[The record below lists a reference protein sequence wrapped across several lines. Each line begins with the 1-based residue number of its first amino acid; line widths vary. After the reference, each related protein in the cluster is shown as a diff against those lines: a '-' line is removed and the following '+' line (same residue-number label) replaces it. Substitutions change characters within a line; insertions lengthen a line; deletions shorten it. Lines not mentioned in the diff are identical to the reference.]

1 MQNFTNKQGMS
12 MKSEKLILIATI
24 IFITS
29 TTSAYSALISGPSQI
44 LFSSQVGVESIGAGS
59 FDQTVDGILD
69 VAGQSSINN
78 GISINSLP
86 ASITYNFDQA
96 YNLESFFLLG
106 EVGSN
111 SLNAVKNFRL
121 SFFSELNGTGTNI
134 GNDFEAVHTTPSSLQ
149 EFQFSSG
156 AYTSVRSFTFTPLTI
171 QNPNLPQITPPDTVE
186 FSEIQFDGTPLQIAI
201 VSEPRMLSLII
212 IGIIVFLAVH
222 FSHNVKRKLW
232 II

>member
-1 MQNFTNKQGMS
+1 
-12 MKSEKLILIATI
+12 MKSAKSIIYLIIAITFNTTYAHGALILGPNQ
-24 IFITS
+24 
-29 TTSAYSALISGPSQI
+29 IS
-44 LFSSQVGVESIGAGS
+44 FSSQVGVESIGTGS

-96 YNLESFFLLG
+96 YNLESFYLLG

-111 SLNAVKNFRL
+111 ALNAVRNFRL
-121 SFFSELNGTGTNI
+121 SFFSELDGTGTNI

-149 EFQFSSG
+149 EFQFPGG

-171 QNPNLPQITPPDTVE
+171 QNPNLPEITPPDTVE
-186 FSEIQFDGTPLQIAI
+186 FSEIQFAGTPLQIAI
-201 VSEPRMLSLII
+201 VPEPGILSLII
-212 IGIIVFLAVH
+212 MGTIALFVIPSKSRSISF
-222 FSHNVKRKLW
+222 KKQ
-232 II
+232 I